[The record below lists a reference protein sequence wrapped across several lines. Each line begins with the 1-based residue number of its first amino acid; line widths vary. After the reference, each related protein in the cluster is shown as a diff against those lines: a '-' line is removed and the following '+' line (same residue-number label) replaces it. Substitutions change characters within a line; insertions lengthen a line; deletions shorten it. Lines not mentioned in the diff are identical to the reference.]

1 MEEDL
6 KLIQIIQN
14 QIKISQFNN
23 KKNILLIS

>member
-6 KLIQIIQN
+6 KLIQIIQS
-14 QIKISQFNN
+14 QIKISQIDN